1 MISDKKQSKKFIL
14 NRNNFEIINFKL
26 GLSEIKYLQSRKDLW
41 KIVIKFT

>member
-14 NRNNFEIINFKL
+14 NRNNFEIINF
-26 GLSEIKYLQSRKDLW
+26 GLSEIKYLQSRKNFW